1 MEMRE
6 RINMDQSNVSIII
19 PIHNA
24 QSFIGDTILS
34 VKSQTY
40 ANWELILVDDHSSDR
55 SVEFIQQHLCD
66 KIQLFSITEGTGAA
80 ATRNEGLR
88 RASGRYITFLD
99 ADDLWDPR
107 KLELQLAFM
116 EEKGCAFSFT
126 GYEYAGSDGVG
137 VDKIVSVPSKINY
150 EQALRNTTIFTSTVM
165 FDTDK
170 ISKKL
175 IEMPQVPSED
185 TATWW
190 KILRNGYTAY
200 GLNIALT
207 LYRRSQGTLSSNKKT
222 AIKRIWN
229 LYRNVEKLNIVKS
242 AYCFAFYAL
251 HAVWRRL

>member
-1 MEMRE
+1 MS
-6 RINMDQSNVSIII
+6 QSDVSIII
-19 PIHNA
+19 PMHNA
-24 QSFIGDTILS
+24 RKFICDTILS
-34 VKSQTY
+34 IKSQTY
-40 ANWELILVDDHSSDR
+40 NGWELILVDDHSTDGSDEII
-55 SVEFIQQHLCD
+55 SQYLCD
-66 KIQLFSITEGTGAA
+66 KIQLISVTKGTGAA
-80 ATRNEGLR
+80 VARNEGIC

-116 EEKGCAFSFT
+116 EEKNCAFSFT

-137 VDKIVSVPSKINY
+137 VDKIVSVPSRMNY
-150 EQALRNTTIFTSTVM
+150 NQALRNTTIFTSTVM
-165 FDTDK
+165 FDTEK
-170 ISKKL
+170 ISKKM
-175 IEMPQVPSED
+175 IEMPEVPSED

-207 LYRRSQGTLSSNKKT
+207 LYRRSAGTLSSNKKT

-229 LYRNVEKLNIVKS
+229 LYRNVEKLNLIKS
-242 AYCFAFYAL
+242 AYCFAFYAF